1 MTQRR
6 RTTRGRLMVAV
17 AAAAALASAACTAS
31 AGGTGSAAPI
41 GAADTSSSASASAG
55 TSAAAGPA
63 EITANPAGAK
73 ALNPTTP
80 IKVSVNGGRL
90 TTLSLVNAQ
99 GKHVTGTMAADGTS
113 WQSTEVL
120 GYSRT
125 YSLHAVAVNPDG
137 QKTAKKFTFTT
148 VTPANMTLPYMQRA
162 GGYSLENGATYGV
175 GIVPVI
181 HFDEPISNKAAA
193 EKALVVTSTPAVT
206 GVWDWVDDQDVH
218 YRPQKYWAPGTK
230 VTVKAKVYGVEVGP
244 GMYGQADVSTS
255 FTIGRSQI
263 SVANDATHMVN
274 VYINGKLT
282 RRMPTSMGRGG
293 YVTGTGGQQIS
304 LWTMSGTY
312 TVLAHENPA
321 IMSSASFGLPATSP
335 DGYAPEKIYYATKIS
350 VDGIYLHELDATV
363 WAQGNTD
370 VSHGCL
376 NLNYD
381 NASWYFKLSR
391 IGDPVEVK
399 NTTGP
404 SIQQWQN
411 GDWSVPWSTWV
422 KGSALH

>member
-31 AGGTGSAAPI
+31 AGGTGSTAPI
-41 GAADTSSSASASAG
+41 GSADTSSSAPATS
-55 TSAAAGPA
+55 SAAVSPA

-99 GKHVTGTMAADGTS
+99 GKHVAGTMATDGTS

-137 QKTAKKFTFTT
+137 QKTAKKYTFTT
-148 VTPANMTLPYMQRA
+148 VTPSNMTLPFMQRA
-162 GGYSLENGATYGV
+162 GGYSLDNGATYGV

-181 HFDEPISNKAAA
+181 HFDEPISNKAAV
-193 EKALVVTSTPAVT
+193 EKALIVTSTPAVT

-244 GMYGQADVSTS
+244 GMYGQSDVSTS

-335 DGYAPEKIYYATKIS
+335 AGYAPEKIYYATKIS
-350 VDGIYLHELDATV
+350 VDGIYLHQLDTTV
-363 WAQGNTD
+363 WAQGHED
-370 VSHGCL
+370 LSHGCL

-411 GDWSVPWSTWV
+411 GDWSVPWSLWV

>member
-55 TSAAAGPA
+55 TSAAAGAA

-120 GYSRT
+120 GYSHT

-137 QKTAKKFTFTT
+137 QRTAKKYTFTT
-148 VTPANMTLPYMQRA
+148 LTPSNMTLPYMQRA
-162 GGYSLENGATYGV
+162 GGYSLDNGATYGV

-244 GMYGQADVSTS
+244 GMYGQSDVSTS

-350 VDGIYLHELDATV
+350 VDGIYLHQLDTTV
-363 WAQGNTD
+363 WAQGHQD
-370 VSHGCL
+370 LSHGCL